1 MSSNPNL
8 ASLIIPRNIRH
19 PVLVVLVL
27 IVIVFALHAFIRV
40 PFNGS
45 LGHGRSRSRDEI
57 GMLTYNIWF
66 STEKMR
72 ERMEA
77 LGQIVE
83 DLQPDILVFQEVTR
97 ENLAILEQQTWF
109 SRYRLIPS
117 DVKMQEKPHH
127 FVIILIVYAVEKWFI
142 HPFVNSPR
150 MRKLVVAQTRS
161 AVSPGVE
168 FVVAGTHLVH
178 AEENTIQ
185 RE

>member
-1 MSSNPNL
+1 MSSDPNL
-8 ASLIIPRNIRH
+8 ISLLIPRNIRH

-45 LGHGRSRSRDEI
+45 LGHARSRSRDEI

-83 DLQPDILVFQEVTR
+83 DLQPDILGLF
-97 ENLAILEQQTWF
+97 WF
-109 SRYRLIPS
+109 F
-117 DVKMQEKPHH
+117 KK
-127 FVIILIVYAVEKWFI
+127 
-142 HPFVNSPR
+142 
-150 MRKLVVAQTRS
+150 
-161 AVSPGVE
+161 
-168 FVVAGTHLVH
+168 
-178 AEENTIQ
+178 
-185 RE
+185 

>member
-1 MSSNPNL
+1 MSSDPNL
-8 ASLIIPRNIRH
+8 ISLLIPRNIRH
-19 PVLVVLVL
+19 PVLIVLVL
-27 IVIVFALHAFIRV
+27 IVIVFALHVFIRV

-45 LGHGRSRSRDEI
+45 VGHGRSRSRDEI

-97 ENLAILEQQTWF
+97 ENLAILEEQTWF

-117 DVKMQEKPHH
+117 DVKMQE
-127 FVIILIVYAVEKWFI
+127 L
-142 HPFVNSPR
+142 
-150 MRKLVVAQTRS
+150 
-161 AVSPGVE
+161 
-168 FVVAGTHLVH
+168 
-178 AEENTIQ
+178 
-185 RE
+185 

>member
-45 LGHGRSRSRDEI
+45 LGRGRSRSRDEI

-97 ENLAILEQQTWF
+97 ENLAILEEQTTLDSFRCQDAGETSPFCDNSNRICCRKMVHSSIRQF
-109 SRYRLIPS
+109 STHA
-117 DVKMQEKPHH
+117 K
-127 FVIILIVYAVEKWFI
+127 AC
-142 HPFVNSPR
+142 
-150 MRKLVVAQTRS
+150 RS
-161 AVSPGVE
+161 
-168 FVVAGTHLVH
+168 T
-178 AEENTIQ
+178 N
-185 RE
+185 